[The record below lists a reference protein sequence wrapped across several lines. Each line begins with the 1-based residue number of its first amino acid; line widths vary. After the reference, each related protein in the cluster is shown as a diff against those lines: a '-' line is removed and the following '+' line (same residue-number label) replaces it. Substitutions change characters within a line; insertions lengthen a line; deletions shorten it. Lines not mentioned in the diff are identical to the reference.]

1 MLNREIVV
9 SYHQKFWQYYQTRH
23 ILIQLIGLFAFIMNF
38 SFIVDCY
45 YHNLKNILRTERKRE
60 NMQNLSPPL
69 SETTRI
75 EVNVS
80 EFARGEIAVKLRR
93 DNTLLVHALHL
104 DQFAA
109 DNFFRKELVKTF
121 PIPPGADIERI
132 RSIIRNN
139 GILTIDIPMLR
150 DHDATRRSH
159 EELLKNIDQPK
170 NQRKNEYNRSHSQAD
185 VFNHNQE
192 SSRLGPAT
200 VPKRAGSLVDID
212 PRQQQQQ
219 QPVSSFNIADFLQS
233 KFHPAFTPNG
243 KKLTLKVDTRGYEP
257 KELTVRLLDDNLL
270 VQGKKQSSSNNK
282 NDSKQFSQSIRLPDG
297 IDKLKIT
304 SQVMEDGMLFIEIPL
319 INSSMYR

>member
-1 MLNREIVV
+1 
-9 SYHQKFWQYYQTRH
+9 
-23 ILIQLIGLFAFIMNF
+23 
-38 SFIVDCY
+38 
-45 YHNLKNILRTERKRE
+45 
-60 NMQNLSPPL
+60 MQNLSPPL

-121 PIPPGADIERI
+121 PIPPGADIDKI

-150 DHDATRRSH
+150 DNDATRRSH
-159 EELLKNIDQPK
+159 EELLKTIDQPK
-170 NQRKNEYNRSHSQAD
+170 TDYNRSRSHAD
-185 VFNHNQE
+185 VTNSNHQ
-192 SSRLGPAT
+192 SRL
-200 VPKRAGSLVDID
+200 PKRTGSLVDMD
-212 PRQQQQQ
+212 HRQFN
-219 QPVSSFNIADFLQS
+219 SSTFNIADFLQS
-233 KFHPAFTPNG
+233 KFHPTFTPNG

-257 KELTVRLLDDNLL
+257 DELTVRLLDDNLL
-270 VQGKKQSSSNNK
+270 VQGRKKSSSNKKTDN
-282 NDSKQFSQSIRLPDG
+282 KQFSQSIRLPHG
-297 IDKLKIT
+297 IDKYNVT

-319 INSSMYR
+319 VHSTMYR

>member
-1 MLNREIVV
+1 
-9 SYHQKFWQYYQTRH
+9 
-23 ILIQLIGLFAFIMNF
+23 
-38 SFIVDCY
+38 
-45 YHNLKNILRTERKRE
+45 
-60 NMQNLSPPL
+60 MQNLSPPL

-121 PIPPGADIERI
+121 PIPPGADIDRI

-139 GILTIDIPMLR
+139 GLLTIDIPMLR
-150 DHDATRRSH
+150 DQDATRRSH

-170 NQRKNEYNRSHSQAD
+170 NQRKSEYNRSHSQAD
-185 VFNHNQE
+185 VLNYNQQ
-192 SSRLGPAT
+192 SLRPGPAT

-212 PRQQQQQ
+212 PRQHHST
-219 QPVSSFNIADFLQS
+219 SSFNIADFLQS
-233 KFHPAFTPNG
+233 KFHPTFTPNG

-270 VQGKKQSSSNNK
+270 VQGKKQSSSTNK

-297 IDKLKIT
+297 IDKLNIT
-304 SQVMEDGMLFIEIPL
+304 SQVVEDGMLFIEIPL
-319 INSSMYR
+319 IGSSLHR

>member
-1 MLNREIVV
+1 
-9 SYHQKFWQYYQTRH
+9 
-23 ILIQLIGLFAFIMNF
+23 
-38 SFIVDCY
+38 
-45 YHNLKNILRTERKRE
+45 
-60 NMQNLSPPL
+60 MQNLSTPL

-121 PIPPGADIERI
+121 PIPPGADIDKI

-150 DHDATRRSH
+150 DNDATRRSH
-159 EELLKNIDQPK
+159 EELLRAIDQPK
-170 NQRKNEYNRSHSQAD
+170 KQSKNDYMRSISQANVTD
-185 VFNHNQE
+185 NNQQSLRQE
-192 SSRLGPAT
+192 PAT
-200 VPKRAGSLVDID
+200 VHKRTGSLVDMD
-212 PRQQQQQ
+212 HRQY
-219 QPVSSFNIADFLQS
+219 STTFNIADFLQS
-233 KFHPAFTPNG
+233 KFHPSFSPNR

-257 KELTVRLLDDNLL
+257 DELTVRLLDDNLL
-270 VQGKKQSSSNNK
+270 VQGRKKSSSSK
-282 NDSKQFSQSIRLPDG
+282 KSDSKQFSQSIRLPDG
-297 IDKLKIT
+297 IDKYNVT
-304 SQVMEDGMLFIEIPL
+304 SQVMDDGMLFIEIPL

>member
-1 MLNREIVV
+1 
-9 SYHQKFWQYYQTRH
+9 
-23 ILIQLIGLFAFIMNF
+23 
-38 SFIVDCY
+38 
-45 YHNLKNILRTERKRE
+45 
-60 NMQNLSPPL
+60 MQNISPPL

-121 PIPPGADIERI
+121 PIPPGADIDKI

-150 DHDATRRSH
+150 DNDATRRSH

-170 NQRKNEYNRSHSQAD
+170 HNRKNEYNRSHSQAD
-185 VFNHNQE
+185 VFNNNNPQT
-192 SSRLGPAT
+192 SRYGPSA
-200 VPKRAGSLVDID
+200 VPKRTGSLVDMD
-212 PRQQQQQ
+212 QRQYST
-219 QPVSSFNIADFLQS
+219 SSFNIAEFLQS
-233 KFHPAFTPNG
+233 KFHPTFTPNG

-257 KELTVRLLDDNLL
+257 DELTVRLLDDNLL
-270 VQGKKQSSSNNK
+270 VQGKKKSSPNK
-282 NDSKQFSQSIRLPDG
+282 KTDGKQFSQSIRLPDG
-297 IDKLKIT
+297 IDKYNVT

-319 INSSMYR
+319 INSSIYR

>member
-1 MLNREIVV
+1 
-9 SYHQKFWQYYQTRH
+9 
-23 ILIQLIGLFAFIMNF
+23 
-38 SFIVDCY
+38 
-45 YHNLKNILRTERKRE
+45 
-60 NMQNLSPPL
+60 MQNLSPPL

-104 DQFAA
+104 DQFAV

-121 PIPPGADIERI
+121 PIPPGADVDRI

-150 DHDATRRSH
+150 DNDATRRSH

-170 NQRKNEYNRSHSQAD
+170 TPRKTEYNRSHSQAD
-185 VFNHNQE
+185 VFNHQQQT
-192 SSRLGPAT
+192 SRIGPST
-200 VPKRAGSLVDID
+200 VPKRTSSLADID
-212 PRQQQQQ
+212 CRQQQQQ
-219 QPVSSFNIADFLQS
+219 QQQPISPFNIADFLQS
-233 KFHPAFTPNG
+233 KFHPTFTPNG

-270 VQGKKQSSSNNK
+270 VQGKKQQQSSSNNK
-282 NDSKQFSQSIRLPDG
+282 SDNKQFSQSIRLPDG
-297 IDKLKIT
+297 IDKFNIT

>member
-1 MLNREIVV
+1 
-9 SYHQKFWQYYQTRH
+9 
-23 ILIQLIGLFAFIMNF
+23 
-38 SFIVDCY
+38 
-45 YHNLKNILRTERKRE
+45 
-60 NMQNLSPPL
+60 MQNISPPL

-121 PIPPGADIERI
+121 PIPPGADVDKI

-150 DHDATRRSH
+150 DNDATRRSH

-170 NQRKNEYNRSHSQAD
+170 NNRKNEYSRSHSQAD
-185 VFNHNQE
+185 VFNHQ
-192 SSRLGPAT
+192 SSRPEPSAL
-200 VPKRAGSLVDID
+200 PKRTGSLVDMD
-212 PRQQQQQ
+212 HRQYST
-219 QPVSSFNIADFLQS
+219 SSFNIADFLQS
-233 KFHPAFTPNG
+233 KFHPTFTPNG

-257 KELTVRLLDDNLL
+257 DELTVRLLDDNLL
-270 VQGKKQSSSNNK
+270 VQGRKKSSLNK
-282 NDSKQFSQSIRLPDG
+282 KTDSKQFSQSIRLPDG
-297 IDKLKIT
+297 IDKYNVT

>member
-1 MLNREIVV
+1 
-9 SYHQKFWQYYQTRH
+9 
-23 ILIQLIGLFAFIMNF
+23 
-38 SFIVDCY
+38 
-45 YHNLKNILRTERKRE
+45 
-60 NMQNLSPPL
+60 MQNLSPPL

-121 PIPPGADIERI
+121 PIPPGADIDKI

-150 DHDATRRSH
+150 DNDATRRSH
-159 EELLKNIDQPK
+159 EELLRNIDQPK
-170 NQRKNEYNRSHSQAD
+170 DNRKNDYNRSHSHAD
-185 VFNHNQE
+185 VTNHNYQTTRPG
-192 SSRLGPAT
+192 SA
-200 VPKRAGSLVDID
+200 VPKRTGSLADMD
-212 PRQQQQQ
+212 HRQYN
-219 QPVSSFNIADFLQS
+219 STSFNIADFLQS
-233 KFHPAFTPNG
+233 EFHPIFTPNG

-257 KELTVRLLDDNLL
+257 DELTVRLLDDNLL
-270 VQGKKQSSSNNK
+270 VQGRKKSSSNKK
-282 NDSKQFSQSIRLPDG
+282 NDNKQFSQSIRLPHG
-297 IDKLKIT
+297 IDKYNVT

-319 INSSMYR
+319 ISSSMHR

>member
-1 MLNREIVV
+1 
-9 SYHQKFWQYYQTRH
+9 
-23 ILIQLIGLFAFIMNF
+23 
-38 SFIVDCY
+38 
-45 YHNLKNILRTERKRE
+45 
-60 NMQNLSPPL
+60 MQNISPPL

-121 PIPPGADIERI
+121 PIPPGADVDKI

-150 DHDATRRSH
+150 DNDATRRSH

-170 NQRKNEYNRSHSQAD
+170 NNRKNEYSRSHSQAD
-185 VFNHNQE
+185 VFNYNHQ
-192 SSRLGPAT
+192 SSRPEPSAL
-200 VPKRAGSLVDID
+200 PKRTGSLVDMD
-212 PRQQQQQ
+212 HRQYST
-219 QPVSSFNIADFLQS
+219 SSFNIADFLQS
-233 KFHPAFTPNG
+233 KFHPTFTPNG

-257 KELTVRLLDDNLL
+257 DELTVRLLDDNLL
-270 VQGKKQSSSNNK
+270 VQGRKKSSLNK
-282 NDSKQFSQSIRLPDG
+282 KTDSKQFSQSIRLPDG
-297 IDKLKIT
+297 IDKYNVT